1 MDPIRAAAIQ
11 LADIDHV
18 YMTRDDFL
26 RLREISVSYNL
37 PNSLTQGFGI
47 SRASLLVSA
56 QNMYMWVHPDY
67 TDSTDG
73 KFKNLDPEARA
84 PRSVLYG
91 FQQATSVLPHSIA
104 TTLRMT
110 F

>member
-1 MDPIRAAAIQ
+1 MDAVRAAAIQ

-18 YMTRDDFL
+18 YMSRDDFL
-26 RLREISVSYNL
+26 RLRELSASYNL
-37 PNSLTQGFGI
+37 PSSWTQGFGV

-56 QNMYMWVHPDY
+56 QNMYIWVHPDY

-84 PRSVLYG
+84 PRDVLYG
-91 FQQATSVLPHSIA
+91 FQQATSILPHSLT